1 MGRIEARLQKIPV
14 EPRLAPGEEERLAAP
29 AEALAGARVLVVS
42 PAPPEASD
50 CGSALAARLAAL
62 GIEADRAVL
71 HGDALFQD
79 TGRDLSDALR
89 GAPWQLTDGHW
100 RDYREACEIAAVAAD
115 PRAYDAVIVH
125 GAAAAALV
133 EGRRGGPTAWL
144 WRTGHDVSEPDG
156 DAAAAMEALTAPY
169 ASLAFGDASFALPG
183 AAEAAASVFPPAVD
197 TLSPLNRDLGPTEAG
212 AATRRLG
219 VSLECPLVCA
229 LGRLDAWADP
239 PAVIEAWRVARREH
253 PGLQLALAGRLDP
266 ADPAATEALD
276 EAREFA
282 GGEEDLLLLNDRTA
296 TGDLELNAI
305 GRIARCALHLPLG
318 DELDPGVSASLRR
331 GTPVLGTGRGA
342 AGQIEDGRDG
352 HLVEGPEDCARRITE
367 LVADPARGASMG
379 RRGRRRMLEDGGLAP
394 RLLFELES
402 LGSQLGIRIQRAKAV
417 A

>member
-89 GAPWQLTDGHW
+89 GAPWQLTDRQW

-115 PRAYDAVIVH
+115 PRAYDAVLVH

-156 DAAAAMEALTAPY
+156 DAAAAMEALTTPY

-183 AAEAAASVFPPAVD
+183 AAGAEASVFPPAVD
-197 TLSPLNRDLGPTEAG
+197 TLSPLNRDLGP
-212 AATRRLG
+212 
-219 VSLECPLVCA
+219 
-229 LGRLDAWADP
+229 
-239 PAVIEAWRVARREH
+239 
-253 PGLQLALAGRLDP
+253 
-266 ADPAATEALD
+266 
-276 EAREFA
+276 
-282 GGEEDLLLLNDRTA
+282 
-296 TGDLELNAI
+296 
-305 GRIARCALHLPLG
+305 
-318 DELDPGVSASLRR
+318 
-331 GTPVLGTGRGA
+331 
-342 AGQIEDGRDG
+342 
-352 HLVEGPEDCARRITE
+352 
-367 LVADPARGASMG
+367 
-379 RRGRRRMLEDGGLAP
+379 
-394 RLLFELES
+394 
-402 LGSQLGIRIQRAKAV
+402 
-417 A
+417 